1 MNVCVLLGCKPSNYL
16 QCLDDVINFFFC
28 FFMDEIAGAGRSAG
42 AGLQVPDIGEKCAE
56 DSRER

>member
-1 MNVCVLLGCKPSNYL
+1 MFVFVFLT
-16 QCLDDVINFFFC
+16 
-28 FFMDEIAGAGRSAG
+28 DEIAGAGRSAG

>member
-1 MNVCVLLGCKPSNYL
+1 MSVCCWVVGHQITS
-16 QCLDDVINFFFC
+16 CLDDVINYVCFC
-28 FFMDEIAGAGRSAG
+28 FFFTDEIAGAGRSAG